1 MIPLRRKSIC
11 ERLNRGFQFVSKG
24 ISRGA
29 AQRKL
34 FEADEEVEVCFVLQ
48 ISARSG
54 AEVNDEEKTWAM
66 AAFEA
71 RDAGVQQRLKK
82 R

>member
-1 MIPLRRKSIC
+1 MPLRRKSVC
-11 ERLNRGFQFVSKG
+11 ERLNGGFQVASKG
-24 ISRGA
+24 ISRDA
-29 AQRKL
+29 ALGKL
-34 FEADEEVEVCFVLQ
+34 FETHEEVEICFVLQ

-54 AEVNDEEKTWAM
+54 TEVNDEEKAWAM
-66 AAFEA
+66 AALKA